1 MYSRIETD
9 AEAIFLPDEW
19 CSDVSKLLH
28 SLYNEELAQNEMTL
42 EVYGLTYPQ
51 EVVLIVSILNAADET
66 AKPITY
72 MASAPL
78 TEAADPKMVLDVL
91 VDSSGG
97 FLDHILGDLESVEYH
112 AVWTEAKIKDLEFH
126 YLISRENIALSLE
139 ATRLLREH

>member
-9 AEAIFLPDEW
+9 AEPIFLPDEW

-28 SLYNEELAQNEMTL
+28 SLYSEELAQHEMTL

-51 EVVLIVSILNAADET
+51 EVVLIVSLLNAGDET
-66 AKPITY
+66 AQPITY

-78 TEAADPKMVLDVL
+78 TESAEPKTVLDIL

-97 FLDHILGDLESVEYH
+97 FLDHILNDLENTEYL
-112 AVWTEAKIKDLEFH
+112 AIWTEAKIKDLEFH